1 MPQILSLGSVP
12 STAQPNS
19 SLPSRRSIGYPIFQT
34 NRGVFPLVKWACG
47 PFVDEGEGGA
57 RGDAHLSDEPS
68 VGPAPNGVK
77 LKAERRKPSGE
88 KSCDIEDI
96 PSLTGVLAHFRLHE
110 FNAIRACPGGRGLIR
125 VSEVRALPRELS
137 SEFELWRPKELTP
150 GVERSTAGR
159 FSFLGR
165 KSQGF
170 ASFSRPG
177 HTTRCALC
185 SKRDFPSASATI
197 KDAPESA
204 EKRFR
209 TL

>member
-1 MPQILSLGSVP
+1 LGSVP
-12 STAQPNS
+12 STAQRNS
-19 SLPSRRSIGYPIFQT
+19 NRPSSRSIGYPISQT

-47 PFVDEGEGGA
+47 PFVDEGEGGP
-57 RGDAHLSDEPS
+57 RGDALLSDEPS

-110 FNAIRACPGGRGLIR
+110 FNAIRACPGGGGLIR

-137 SEFELWRPKELTP
+137 SEFELWRPKELTL
-150 GVERSTAGR
+150 GIERSTAGR

-165 KSQGF
+165 KPQRFVGF
-170 ASFSRPG
+170 LGSGRP
-177 HTTRCALC
+177 TRCALC
-185 SKRDFPSASATI
+185 FQR
-197 KDAPESA
+197 APELTQSFHSDP
-204 EKRFR
+204 R
-209 TL
+209 